1 MTLEHHI
8 KLPTDFDLQR
18 APHRGQL
25 ANLRVALILT
35 EQALLAQFPR
45 LRRAVFSDAEESRT
59 TALARTLLVRG
70 TELHALT
77 DAYEQLC
84 TGVRTHDEDD
94 DIPF

>member
-1 MTLEHHI
+1 MALQHHI
-8 KLPTDFDLQR
+8 QLPTDLDLQR

-45 LRRAVFSDAEESRT
+45 LRRVAFSDAEESRT

-70 TELHALT
+70 AELHALT

-84 TGVRTHDEDD
+84 TAAYRQDEDD

>member
-1 MTLEHHI
+1 MTLQHHI
-8 KLPTDFDLQR
+8 QLPTDLDLQR

-45 LRRAVFSDAEESRT
+45 LRRVAFSNAEEPRT
-59 TALARTLLVRG
+59 TALARTLLLRG
-70 TELHALT
+70 AELHALT

-84 TGVRTHDEDD
+84 TGTRSHDEDD

>member
-1 MTLEHHI
+1 MSLQHAI
-8 KLPTDFDLQR
+8 QLPTDLDLQR

-35 EQALLAQFPR
+35 EQALLAHFPP
-45 LRRAVFSDAEESRT
+45 LRRVPFSAAKEPRT
-59 TALARTLLVRG
+59 TILARTLLARG
-70 TELHALT
+70 AELRALT

-84 TGVRTHDEDD
+84 TAALEQDADD